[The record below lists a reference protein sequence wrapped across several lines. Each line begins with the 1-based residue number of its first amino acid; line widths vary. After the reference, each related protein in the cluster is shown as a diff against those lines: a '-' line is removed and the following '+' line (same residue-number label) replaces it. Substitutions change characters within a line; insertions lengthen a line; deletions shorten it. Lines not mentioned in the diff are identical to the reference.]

1 MDVDILEFSLHLSNA
16 YISLLCHVILILG
29 GNDNKFNILFQL
41 ENTNLNVT
49 SQNLLEYFVTLVYTT
64 YPKLLFWYKDVSIK
78 INSKG
83 M

>member
-1 MDVDILEFSLHLSNA
+1 MIIN
-16 YISLLCHVILILG
+16 LI
-29 GNDNKFNILFQL
+29 FFFQL
-41 ENTNLNVT
+41 ENTNLNVA

-64 YPKLLFWYKDVSIK
+64 YPQLLFWYNDVSIK